1 MGGQQIAGPQPYGQ
15 SSNRGLNTTTV
26 NTINGPTTAT
36 GSAQHDRGGPAGGG
50 TYGNRSTTT
59 TTTVAGPQGGG
70 GTNRPSRRDQLP
82 SNRSSEYPL
91 DPRSPARPIGP
102 VGGERGIQSSSQPTS
117 ARGSPA
123 GARRGGIGRGNPG
136 VSRSYNT
143 SPSGF
148 LEPRVAGAGVDEYGA
163 RHVPQ
168 SISSSAFTVG
178 GVYSRDISDHIPMDR
193 MDRTM
198 AMDRMGD
205 PRMDRMDRGVPGGVM
220 AGPMDRTGG
229 MGGMGGMDHHRST
242 SMGPGPMHGR
252 SRSASRGLPPNRGGP
267 GYHSLD
273 RDGYGDREF
282 VPIRE
287 PRERSLDRDFVG
299 GGSYGMGAGGR
310 MMDGTGLTG
319 GRMMDGTGLGT
330 SGIGGPGAYGRRERS
345 LDRRDMLDPHLD
357 DGLGYGR
364 DMGLRGRDPM
374 LGGDPSMPGGL
385 GVMGTRRTGLSPNP
399 VGLLGRDPTRDTYF
413 NELNTTN
420 TELQRDLGN
429 LKKELELTNQKLGS
443 SMHSIKTFWSPELK
457 KERALRKEESAKY
470 SLINDQLKLLN
481 SENQVSYKSVIN
493 ISDFTVIGHFPDVP
507 R

>member
-1 MGGQQIAGPQPYGQ
+1 MAGRADRAPGTHIGAVSGNIAAGAPQNPGAQPYGQ
-15 SSNRGLNTTTV
+15 LANRGLNTNTV

-36 GSAQHDRGGPAGGG
+36 GLSNQDRGGPAGGG
-50 TYGNRSTTT
+50 PYGNRNTTT
-59 TTTVAGPQGGG
+59 TTTAQQVAGQPVGPAGA
-70 GTNRPSRRDQLP
+70 TRPSRGDQLA
-82 SNRSSEYPL
+82 S
-91 DPRSPARPIGP
+91 GP
-102 VGGERGIQSSSQPTS
+102 VGTQNSSIPQPTS

-123 GARRGGIGRGNPG
+123 SLRGRGGTGRGRG

-148 LEPRVAGAGVDEYGA
+148 LEPRGPGAGVDEYGQ

-178 GVYSRDISDHIPMDR
+178 GVTSDHPPMDR

-198 AMDRMGD
+198 DRMGD
-205 PRMDRMDRGVPGGVM
+205 PSMGRMDRGGVGGM
-220 AGPMDRTGG
+220 SGPMDRAGG
-229 MGGMGGMDHHRST
+229 MGGMGGMDHHRSS
-242 SMGPGPMHGR
+242 SMGPPPMHGR
-252 SRSASRGLPPNRGGP
+252 SRSASRGMGPTSRGP

-299 GGSYGMGAGGR
+299 GSYGGG
-310 MMDGTGLTG
+310 M
-319 GRMMDGTGLGT
+319 GT
-330 SGIGGPGAYGRRERS
+330 SGRMGLDGRMDPGFGGVGGMGTSGLGGPGAYGRRERS

-357 DGLGYGR
+357 DGLGYNR
-364 DMGLRGRDPM
+364 DMGLRSGDPM
-374 LGGDPSMPGGL
+374 LRGDPSVPGRLGGL
-385 GVMGTRRTGLSPNP
+385 GPGRTGLSPNP
-399 VGLLGRDPTRDTYF
+399 IGLTGRDHAGRDAYF
-413 NELNTTN
+413 SELHTTN
-420 TELQRDLGN
+420 SDLQRDLAN

-481 SENQVSYKSVIN
+481 SENQVSLL
-493 ISDFTVIGHFPDVP
+493 
-507 R
+507 